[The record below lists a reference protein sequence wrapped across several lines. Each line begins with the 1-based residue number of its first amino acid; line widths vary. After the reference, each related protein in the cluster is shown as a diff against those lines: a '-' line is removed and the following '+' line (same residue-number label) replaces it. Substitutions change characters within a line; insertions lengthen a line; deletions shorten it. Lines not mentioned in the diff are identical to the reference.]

1 MADYIDL
8 LVTDDDL
15 TLGTTGEPALVS
27 DRASIAQDIKH
38 LVRESGLL
46 VVMLGERDADQVGV
60 SMRRIETLVENDV
73 RIKPGTAR
81 VRRADAE
88 TIYITAHTVKFG
100 PIEVYL

>member
-1 MADYIDL
+1 MDYVDL

-15 TLGTTGEPALVS
+15 TLGPTTEPVLVS

-46 VVMLGERDADQVGV
+46 VVMLAERDSDKVAVN
-60 SMRRIETLVENDV
+60 MRRIETLVENDL

-81 VRRADAE
+81 VRRADTQ
-88 TIYITAHTVKFG
+88 TIYITANTVKFG
-100 PIEVYL
+100 PVEVYL

>member
-1 MADYIDL
+1 MDYIDL

-15 TLGTTGEPALVS
+15 TLGVNAEPELV
-27 DRASIAQDIKH
+27 DGRASIAQDIRH

-46 VVMLGERDADQVGV
+46 VVMIAQRDPETIALNLN
-60 SMRRIETLVENDV
+60 RIETLVDSDV

-81 VRRADAE
+81 AVAPELE
-88 TIYITAHTVKFG
+88 TVLITAHTVKYG

>member
-1 MADYIDL
+1 MDYVDL

-15 TLGTTGEPALVS
+15 TLAVSTEPALVS

-46 VVMLGERDADQVGV
+46 VVMLAERSADKVAV
-60 SMRRIETLVENDV
+60 NMRRIETLVENDL

-81 VRRADAE
+81 VRRADAS
-88 TIYITAHTVKFG
+88 TIFITAHTVKFG
-100 PIEVYL
+100 PVEVYL